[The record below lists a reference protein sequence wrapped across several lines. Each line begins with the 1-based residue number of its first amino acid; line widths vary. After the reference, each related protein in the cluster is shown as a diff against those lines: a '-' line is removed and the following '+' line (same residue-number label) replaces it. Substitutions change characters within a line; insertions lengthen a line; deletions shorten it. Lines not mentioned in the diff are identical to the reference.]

1 MSYIPD
7 CRTDEDYNEKNLSDE
22 RDIAALRAYDLAIE
36 DIDTLFANLD
46 VYEVR
51 VDLRPSDFQAA
62 ADEIQEMAKDWMEMH
77 RNEMIVSL
85 LDNEMDGAEC
95 D

>member
-22 RDIAALRAYDLAIE
+22 RDIAPLRAYDLAIE